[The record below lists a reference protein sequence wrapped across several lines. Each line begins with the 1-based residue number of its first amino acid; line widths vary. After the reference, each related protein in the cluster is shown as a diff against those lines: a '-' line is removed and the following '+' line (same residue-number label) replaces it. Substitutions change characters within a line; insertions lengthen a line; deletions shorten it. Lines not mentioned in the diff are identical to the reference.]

1 MSSFST
7 ASSGFSDGDTS
18 ALSSGC
24 SSTVSSVSSCISS
37 TCPGRSDGSVSVTS
51 VGAFE
56 SLDPG
61 LGEAAY

>member
-1 MSSFST
+1 MLSFST

-24 SSTVSSVSSCISS
+24 SSIVSSVSSCISS

-51 VGAFE
+51 VGALE

-61 LGEAAY
+61 LGEAV